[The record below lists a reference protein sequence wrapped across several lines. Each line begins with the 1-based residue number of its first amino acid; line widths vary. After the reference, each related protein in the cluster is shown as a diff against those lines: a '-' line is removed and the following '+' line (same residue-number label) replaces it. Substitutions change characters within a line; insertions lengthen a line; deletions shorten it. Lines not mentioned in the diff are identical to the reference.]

1 MGRVEVRARP
11 GSRQDRIA
19 WDDGRRGWVVACRD
33 PPTEG
38 RANDAIVQLLA
49 DRLGVPRRSVRIVIG
64 GRTRHKTVEV
74 DGVSDEEIAVRLRRA
89 SSPSSGKP

>member
-1 MGRVEVRARP
+1 
-11 GSRQDRIA
+11 
-19 WDDGRRGWVVACRD
+19 VVACRD